1 MKKDIKTEINTKK
14 LKDKRQKKKNLIL
27 NLLELILMGK
37 IMMSMLNLVK

>member
-1 MKKDIKTEINTKK
+1 MIKDNKKYKM
-14 LKDKRQKKKNLIL
+14 NLVE